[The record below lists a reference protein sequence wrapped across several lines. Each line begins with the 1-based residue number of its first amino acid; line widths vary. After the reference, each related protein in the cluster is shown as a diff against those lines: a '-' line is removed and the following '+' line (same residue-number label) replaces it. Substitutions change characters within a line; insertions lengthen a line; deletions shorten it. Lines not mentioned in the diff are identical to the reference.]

1 MPCWLT
7 ILGIGNIFL
16 IHLASI
22 SATQALQM
30 RFFQKNKPILEAP
43 DAVEPKPKPMKQAVL
58 PLPSPPAEVAKFP
71 PIDYKHAPVQP
82 EKFVYANKEKYRK
95 PVVPLTEAQLPGL
108 PTLQIKESSIMASAA
123 QTLLEKRKKQP
134 ILYRNKIHHA
144 NNPLPRH
151 FFDPKKLPDESPYLS
166 ASHPQEIKKMDS
178 SQKLQ
183 IVSKVFE

>member
-1 MPCWLT
+1 
-7 ILGIGNIFL
+7 
-16 IHLASI
+16 
-22 SATQALQM
+22 M

-43 DAVEPKPKPMKQAVL
+43 EAVDPKPKALKQTQL

-71 PIDYKHAPVQP
+71 PIDHKHASVQP

-108 PTLQIKESSIMASAA
+108 PVLQPKESSIMVSAA
-123 QTLLEKRKKQP
+123 QNLLEKRKKQNV
-134 ILYRNKIHHA
+134 LYRNKIHQTS
-144 NNPLPRH
+144 NQPPRH
-151 FFDPKKLPDESPYLS
+151 LFDMKKLSDESPYLS

-183 IVSKVFE
+183 IVSKVDCEFKA